1 MTQTESVAVEV
12 NNVTKIYK
20 IYDNPNE
27 RLKEAIHP
35 FKKKYHSDFKA
46 INDLTFSIKKGQ
58 AIGIIGKN
66 GSGKSTL
73 LKMITGVI
81 TPTSGSIKVNGKI
94 AALLELGAGFNPDLT
109 GMENIYLNGTLMGY
123 SKTEMDE
130 KVEDITSFADIG
142 DFINQPVKMYSSGM
156 FARLAFAVAINVDPD
171 ILIVDEALSVGDI
184 YFQAKCITKM
194 KELSKKSTVLFVSHS
209 MDTIKSFC
217 DTALLIDKG
226 NMVEIGPVKRVAQI
240 YENIVNQE
248 IADMKRVQSLD
259 VFVNSETDNKSTL
272 LLLEEDPAFAK
283 RANEFRSG
291 TGDARFIR
299 ADLLV
304 NGEVVNQVPFG
315 EMVTLRLLAQ
325 YYKDI
330 DSEGTIGY
338 MVRNHTGV
346 DVFGMNIYNKAKLV
360 PKMQA
365 GGILE
370 VNFNFR
376 NLLSESGKYT
386 ISIGL
391 KPKPFEP
398 LYLDSVSIAAVFEV
412 PKPENNYVPG
422 LIFVDNTI
430 DLQVIN

>member
-1 MTQTESVAVEV
+1 MTQDEVSAVEL
-12 NNVTKIYK
+12 NNVTKVYK

-27 RLKEAIHP
+27 RLKEAVHP
-35 FKKKYHSDFKA
+35 FKKKYHSEFKA
-46 INDLTFSIKKGQ
+46 INDISFTIRKGQ

-123 SKTEMDE
+123 SKAEMDE
-130 KVEDITSFADIG
+130 RLDDITSFADIG

-194 KELSKKSTVLFVSHS
+194 KELSEKSTVLFVSHS

-226 NMVEIGPVKRVAQI
+226 QMVEIGPVKRVAQI
-240 YENIVNQE
+240 YENIINQE

-259 VFVNSETDNKSTL
+259 LLVSNGEVERSSL

-304 NGEVVNQVPFG
+304 DGEVVSQVPFG
-315 EMVTLRLLAQ
+315 EMVTLRLLVQ

-330 DSEGTIGY
+330 NSEGTIGY

-360 PKMQA
+360 PKMKA
-365 GGILE
+365 GAILE

-386 ISIGL
+386 VSIGL

-398 LYLDSVSIAAVFEV
+398 LYLDSVSIAVVFEV
-412 PKPENNYVPG
+412 PRLENNYVPG
-422 LIFVDNTI
+422 LIYVDNTI